1 MATANFDEGF
11 INNCF
16 LWTPSS
22 PGTGSLLG
30 SCAPVQAPGPDCA
43 AVYGT
48 PEKNFFFRGDIHL
61 WEYRTLNLK
70 PEEPGYWRCTL
81 WNLRPEWLGKV
92 YFCPAEVLD
101 EVDEFKHI
109 DFAEMRERILKAHPD
124 ISKLRELRM
133 QYPRFPF
140 YAPRHL
146 KFTCWNDVA
155 AYIKDGGNMYPDD
168 EVERPAW
175 KPPALGSME
184 HICLYQARALILD
197 ILKTDE
203 ELAEAREQVPWFVA
217 HMYAPL
223 DVELVPPPLC
233 MIPSLDEGV
242 AIASKEQSDLPL
254 ESAATCAVLEVAQV
268 AQEQV
273 AAVVLEQE
281 VIMAAEVVAATEV
294 AAATI
299 MEAAAT
305 PEVVSVTV
313 VAAAAAEQVT
323 EVAVSAVALVVT
335 PMLDLAPAQLP
346 TAMVGAKLSSRQ
358 RKQQQQQQLQ
368 STRSTAAASS
378 VPGYLQPTKASSL
391 KVRCKAGRR

>member
-61 WEYRTLNLK
+61 WEYRTLDLK

-101 EVDEFKHI
+101 E
-109 DFAEMRERILKAHPD
+109 
-124 ISKLRELRM
+124 
-133 QYPRFPF
+133 
-140 YAPRHL
+140 
-146 KFTCWNDVA
+146 FTCWNDVA

-197 ILKTDE
+197 ILKTDVRGSSCA

>member
-1 MATANFDEGF
+1 MQST
-11 INNCF
+11 
-16 LWTPSS
+16 
-22 PGTGSLLG
+22 
-30 SCAPVQAPGPDCA
+30 
-43 AVYGT
+43 
-48 PEKNFFFRGDIHL
+48 
-61 WEYRTLNLK
+61 
-70 PEEPGYWRCTL
+70 
-81 WNLRPEWLGKV
+81 
-92 YFCPAEVLD
+92 
-101 EVDEFKHI
+101 
-109 DFAEMRERILKAHPD
+109 
-124 ISKLRELRM
+124 LRELRM

-299 MEAAAT
+299 MVAAAT